1 LSKCRCTFD
10 VAALRERLAHYD
22 ALMAGDGF
30 WNDVASATKINLDA
44 SAVRERLGLFT
55 AVAEHLED
63 LQLHWSLLKDD
74 PAEEGSAHYDDFE
87 RELQSMLTEIARLEV
102 ELLLDGEYDNQPAD
116 VTIHAGAGGTESC
129 DWAEMLY
136 RMYAMWAPIEG
147 LKLEVTDQ
155 REGDVAG
162 VQSITFRLTGRHA
175 YGYMKGEAGVHRLVR
190 ISPFDA
196 AKRRHTSFASVD
208 IIPELPETAAF
219 ELNEDEVKMDVFRS
233 SSAGG
238 QHVNKTS
245 SAVRLTHLPTGIIV
259 SCQNER
265 SQHQNRAVA
274 IVQLKS
280 RIAALLR
287 EQHKERIE
295 DLRATHTD
303 IAWGNQIRSYV
314 LHPYQMV
321 KDLRTGHETAN
332 AQRVLDGELTP
343 FIWSQLRWM
352 RQQRE
357 S

>member
-1 LSKCRCTFD
+1 MAQEGFWED
-10 VAALRERLAHYD
+10 VANATRINQEASGWKERLNMFRRTGAHC
-22 ALMAGDGF
+22 
-30 WNDVASATKINLDA
+30 
-44 SAVRERLGLFT
+44 
-55 AVAEHLED
+55 ED
-63 LQLHWSLLKDD
+63 LRLHWQLLL
-74 PAEEGSAHYDDFE
+74 EEGEPEGGEHYSEFE
-87 RELQSMLTEIARLEV
+87 QELQGLTDEITRLEV
-102 ELLLDGEYDNQPAD
+102 EMLLDGEYDNQPAD

-136 RMYAMWAPIEG
+136 RMYAFWAQTEE
-147 LKLEVTDQ
+147 LKLNVTDQ

-175 YGYMKGEAGVHRLVR
+175 YGYMKGESGVHRLVR
-190 ISPFDA
+190 ISPFDSA
-196 AKRRHTSFASVD
+196 HKRHTSFASVD
-208 IIPELPETAAF
+208 VVPELPETAEV
-219 ELNEDEVKMDVFRS
+219 ELNEDDIKMDVFRS

-274 IVQLKS
+274 LVQLKS
-280 RIAALLR
+280 KLAALMR

-295 DLRATHTD
+295 DLRSVQTD

-321 KDLRTGHETAN
+321 KDLRTGHETSS

-343 FIWSQLRWM
+343 FIWASLRWM
-352 RQQRE
+352 RQHRE
-357 S
+357 GD

>member
-1 LSKCRCTFD
+1 MGEDSYWDD
-10 VAALRERLAHYD
+10 V
-22 ALMAGDGF
+22 
-30 WNDVASATKINLDA
+30 NSATKANQEA
-44 SAVRERLGLFT
+44 AVLSERMQLYEQAL
-55 AVAEHLED
+55 AHLED
-63 LQLHWSLLKDD
+63 LHSHWSLLQ
-74 PAEEGSAHYDDFE
+74 EVGETEGSAHYTEFE
-87 RELQSMLTEIARLEV
+87 TELQGLTVELARLEV
-102 ELLLDGEYDNQPAD
+102 EALLDGEYDNQPAL

-136 RMYAMWAPIEG
+136 RMYALWAPREG
-147 LKLEVTDQ
+147 LQLAITDF
-155 REGDVAG
+155 RAGDPAG
-162 VQSITFRLTGRHA
+162 VQSITFRITGRHA
-175 YGYMKGEAGVHRLVR
+175 YGYLRSESGVHRLVR

-208 IIPELPETAAF
+208 VIPELPETADVP
-219 ELNEDEVKMDVFRS
+219 LNEDDIKMDVFRS

-274 IVQLKS
+274 MLQLKS
-280 RIAALLR
+280 KLAVLLR

-295 DLRATHTD
+295 DLRSVQTD

-321 KDLRTGHETAN
+321 KDLRSGHETSS

-343 FIWSQLRWM
+343 FIWAGLRWM

-357 S
+357 QD

>member
-1 LSKCRCTFD
+1 MAGEGFWED
-10 VAALRERLAHYD
+10 VANATRINQE
-22 ALMAGDGF
+22 
-30 WNDVASATKINLDA
+30 ASGWK
-44 SAVRERLGLFT
+44 EQLGLFRKT
-55 AVAEHLED
+55 GAHIED
-63 LQLHWSLLKDD
+63 LRLHWQLLLEANE
-74 PAEEGSAHYDDFE
+74 PEGSAHYSEFE
-87 RELQSMLTEIARLEV
+87 QELHGLTSEIARLEI
-102 ELLLDGEYDNQPAD
+102 EMLLDGEFDNQPAD

-136 RMYAMWAPIEG
+136 RMYAFWAQTEE
-147 LKLEVTDQ
+147 LKLSVTDQ

-162 VQSITFRLTGRHA
+162 VQSITFRLSGRHA
-175 YGYMKGEAGVHRLVR
+175 YGYMKGESGVHRLVR
-190 ISPFDA
+190 ISPFDSA
-196 AKRRHTSFASVD
+196 HKRHTSFASVD
-208 IIPELPETAAF
+208 VIPELPETAEVA
-219 ELNEDEVKMDVFRS
+219 LNEDEIKMDVFRS

-274 IVQLKS
+274 LVQLKS
-280 RIAALLR
+280 KLAALMR

-295 DLRATHTD
+295 DLRSTQTD

-321 KDLRTGHETAN
+321 KDLRTGHETSS

-343 FIWSQLRWM
+343 FIWASLRWL
-352 RQQRE
+352 RQNRE
-357 S
+357 PA

>member
-1 LSKCRCTFD
+1 MGEDSFWDD
-10 VAALRERLAHYD
+10 VNA
-22 ALMAGDGF
+22 
-30 WNDVASATKINLDA
+30 ATKTNQEA
-44 SAVRERLGLFT
+44 AVLSERMKLFEK
-55 AVAEHLED
+55 AHAHLED
-63 LQLHWSLLKDD
+63 LQTHWELLQD
-74 PAEEGSAHYDDFE
+74 AGETEGGENYVEFE
-87 RELQSMLTEIARLEV
+87 AELQGLTDELARLEV
-102 ELLLDGEYDNQPAD
+102 EALLDGEYDNQPAL

-136 RMYAMWAPIEG
+136 RMYSLWAPREG
-147 LKLEVTDQ
+147 LQLAITDF
-155 REGDVAG
+155 REGDPAG

-175 YGYMKGEAGVHRLVR
+175 YGYLRTESGVHRLVR

-208 IIPELPETAAF
+208 VIPELPETADVP
-219 ELNEDEVKMDVFRS
+219 LNEDDIKLDVFRS

-274 IVQLKS
+274 MLQLKS
-280 RIAALLR
+280 KLAALLR
-287 EQHKERIE
+287 EQHQERIE
-295 DLRATHTD
+295 DLRSVQTD

-321 KDLRTGHETAN
+321 KDLRSGHETSG

-343 FIWSQLRWM
+343 FIWAGLRWM

-357 S
+357 QA